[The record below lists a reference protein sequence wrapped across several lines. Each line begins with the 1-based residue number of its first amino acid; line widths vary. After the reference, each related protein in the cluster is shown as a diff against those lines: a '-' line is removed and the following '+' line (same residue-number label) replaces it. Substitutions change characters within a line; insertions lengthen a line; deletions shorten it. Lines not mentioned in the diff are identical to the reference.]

1 MLIVAIM
8 NKRLTLII
16 NACFGS
22 QIKIMENKE
31 YQFCLR
37 CGRKLKNTEY
47 RKIGMGKVCQEKS
60 KTDQKVQPLFE
71 VKNAKCGN

>member
-1 MLIVAIM
+1 MS
-8 NKRLTLII
+8 K
-16 NACFGS
+16 
-22 QIKIMENKE
+22 MENKE

-60 KTDQKVQPLFE
+60 KTDQKAQPLFE